1 MSGQN
6 AGVKKHAKG
15 KTVTKTG
22 TALASKCAD
31 ERERILAR
39 LEQVRAAQRAEG
51 SFDCFGTAAQGYC
64 DQGGCMYHAECM
76 SVSALAALPF
86 P

>member
-1 MSGQN
+1 MTFKSEE
-6 AGVKKHAKG
+6 
-15 KTVTKTG
+15 
-22 TALASKCAD
+22 
-31 ERERILAR
+31 EREKILAR
-39 LEQVRAAQRAEG
+39 IEQVRLAQRAEG

-64 DQGGCMYHAECM
+64 DQGGCLYHAECM

>member
-1 MSGQN
+1 MSGLN
-6 AGVKKHAKG
+6 AGAKNRAG
-15 KTVTKTG
+15 GRTTTKTG
-22 TALASKCAD
+22 TALECKSED
-31 ERERILAR
+31 EREQILAR
-39 LEQVRAAQRAEG
+39 VEQVRAAQRAEG

>member
-1 MSGQN
+1 MSELN
-6 AGVKKHAKG
+6 AGAKKRAGSKI
-15 KTVTKTG
+15 KAKTG
-22 TALASKCAD
+22 TALECKCED